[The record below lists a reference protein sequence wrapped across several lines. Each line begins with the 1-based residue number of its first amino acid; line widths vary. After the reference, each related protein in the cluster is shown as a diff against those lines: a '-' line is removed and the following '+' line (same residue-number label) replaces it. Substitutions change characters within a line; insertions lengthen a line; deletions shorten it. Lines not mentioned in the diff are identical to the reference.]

1 MKAGKMRHRIT
12 IQTKSV
18 AKGSAGGTV
27 ETLADL
33 YTCYADI
40 ESIAGREYQGQGQVK
55 SESTHKFW
63 IWYDRTIGMITPKML
78 ISFDSRL
85 FDIESVV
92 DRDERKVK
100 LLIMAVERGDE

>member
-1 MKAGKMRHRIT
+1 MKAGKMRNRIT
-12 IQTKSV
+12 IQTKTV
-18 AKGSAGGTV
+18 AKGSAGGQV
-27 ETLADL
+27 ETWTDL

-40 ESIAGREYQGQGQVK
+40 ESTVGREFQGRGQVK

-63 IWYDRTIGMITPKML
+63 IWYDYNIGMITPKMR

-92 DRDERKVK
+92 DPDERKVS
-100 LLIMAVERGDE
+100 LLIMAVERGD